1 MKSYPRLIFEKKESI
16 SSNILICINCGSDK
30 TYRLGGDLCCG
41 SCGLSEY
48 VGRSDWMAF
57 LNELMINEMENP
69 DILPDVI
76 PKERRPSGPT
86 DEPDIEFEEDD
97 EMRWNNG

>member
-16 SSNILICINCGSDK
+16 SSNIVICINCGSDK

-48 VGRSDWMAF
+48 VRRSD
-57 LNELMINEMENP
+57 
-69 DILPDVI
+69 
-76 PKERRPSGPT
+76 
-86 DEPDIEFEEDD
+86 
-97 EMRWNNG
+97 